1 MQHDPHL
8 HAVPQPATLHPRRV
22 IELEVWAH
30 YIDKVLASTSDGL
43 LPFAAARNLVRRL
56 EATDAATIRRGN
68 PELSI
73 MMLGVT
79 ARTDGGEYALL
90 RNWQNAAFLRIREAT
105 A

>member
-1 MQHDPHL
+1 MQHDQHL
-8 HAVPQPATLHPRRV
+8 HSVPQTATLHPRRV
-22 IELEVWAH
+22 IELEVWVH
-30 YIDKVLASTSDGL
+30 FIDKALASAGEA
-43 LPFAAARNLVRRL
+43 LPFAAARNLIRRL

-90 RNWQNAAFLRIREAT
+90 RNWQNAAFSRIREAT
-105 A
+105 E